1 MAQVAVANL
10 IVNLIPLLKDE
21 VMLLRDVRVK
31 VEAVNTEL
39 LLIQAYLKDAD
50 AKAEMAG
57 TSSHAVKEWVKQL
70 REAAFR
76 IEDAVDMYM
85 FKVAPK
91 RPQRQRC

>member
-1 MAQVAVANL
+1 MAQVAVDNL
-10 IVNLIPLLKDE
+10 IVNLMQFLNDE
-21 VMLLRDVRVK
+21 VTLLRDVRVK
-31 VEAVNTEL
+31 VEAVRAEL
-39 LLIQAYLKDAD
+39 SLIQAYLKDAD
-50 AKAEMAG
+50 AKAEMAD

-91 RPQRQRC
+91 QRHRQRC